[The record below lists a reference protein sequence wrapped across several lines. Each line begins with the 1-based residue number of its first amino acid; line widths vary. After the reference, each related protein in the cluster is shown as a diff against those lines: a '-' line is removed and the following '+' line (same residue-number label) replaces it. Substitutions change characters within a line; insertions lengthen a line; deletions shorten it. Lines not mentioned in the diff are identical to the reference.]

1 MLIKVNRIV
10 EKGSSPSDINLATY
24 FNFRQTLIIFKAI
37 TLRFLSQKFSS
48 FRPEFPE
55 FNELHSN
62 SAYLLK

>member
-1 MLIKVNRIV
+1 MNHII

-24 FNFRQTLIIFKAI
+24 FNFRQTLIIFTA
-37 TLRFLSQKFSS
+37 TTFRFLSQKFSS
-48 FRPEFPE
+48 FTSEFSE